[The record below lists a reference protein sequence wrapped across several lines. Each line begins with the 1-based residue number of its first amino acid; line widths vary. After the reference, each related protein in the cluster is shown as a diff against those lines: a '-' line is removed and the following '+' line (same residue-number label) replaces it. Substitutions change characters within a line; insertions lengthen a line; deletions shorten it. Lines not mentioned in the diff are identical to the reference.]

1 MLVDKRKFSSKS
13 FFKNFFRN
21 LDLQNSTEVG
31 RKHYFEGIMVGKK
44 KCNYTKIDVYLPD
57 GSNILPIT
65 AQYLSVDANQL
76 KTLD

>member
-1 MLVDKRKFSSKS
+1 M
-13 FFKNFFRN
+13 
-21 LDLQNSTEVG
+21 EVG

-44 KCNYTKIDVYLPD
+44 KCNYTKIDIYLPD